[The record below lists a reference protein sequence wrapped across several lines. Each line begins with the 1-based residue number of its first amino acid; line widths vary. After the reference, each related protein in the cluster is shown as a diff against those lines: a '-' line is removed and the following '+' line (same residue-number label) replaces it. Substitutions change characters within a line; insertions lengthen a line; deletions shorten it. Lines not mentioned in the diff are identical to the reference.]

1 MQSAS
6 SSPAATLLGAWFSAC
21 HVSSALIDH
30 HILAFC
36 LTPYFYPVSLLRVII
51 SNWQTKGFGAYLQVE
66 AAWLASSVDSLCG
79 HPPSLCL
86 FHPPFIS
93 HSKEPSNSLPF
104 QLKCC
109 CCLSRV
115 NVGMVRE
122 AGPSRWIVTF
132 CYCQLVSSPSL
143 DLSPDPSQPLTYH
156 CRIWYEPPLGS
167 LRLGGVGNNPLPSTC
182 FKDLLP
188 LAW

>member
-1 MQSAS
+1 MERSPGWLQLWLGSWGGVSRHIAILEIPALILGAIGFQLS
-6 SSPAATLLGAWFSAC
+6 SSHSPGCMFSAC

-30 HILAFC
+30 HILAFS
-36 LTPYFYPVSLLRVII
+36 LTPHFYPVSLLRVII
-51 SNWQTKGFGAYLQVE
+51 SNWQTKGSGGYLQVE

-109 CCLSRV
+109 CSVSHVSMWAWYVKQDPQDGLSLF
-115 NVGMVRE
+115 
-122 AGPSRWIVTF
+122 ATASWCP
-132 CYCQLVSSPSL
+132 PH
-143 DLSPDPSQPLTYH
+143 PLTSH
-156 CRIWYEPPLGS
+156 QILP
-167 LRLGGVGNNPLPSTC
+167 NP
-182 FKDLLP
+182 
-188 LAW
+188 